1 MLLRIESASADWFDA
16 WHPGGIE
23 ANRKLPGNEP
33 AKGLKELVAV
43 VGELELA
50 TSFRGAQSLS
60 VAFELMSRLGAR
72 ATACLEDLWRECIAP
87 RSDVSPD
94 HLSATAA
101 RLCFVLVD
109 AFAICVGRLED
120 VENGSRDVPPA
131 AFCESAMRIARWC
144 ARWSWL
150 RYELPPAH
158 LWLSADSFHRFAE
171 RRTAGGGDAAGSH
184 LVTVE
189 RDYLTMLLL
198 DWLHP
203 NSLSLAALSLLD
215 GTFDKCLDG
224 VRLEQGG
231 GGKAAALL
239 LNPASC
245 RFEFHSDEAGSQPGG
260 WSCSVSAEEVLARL
274 ETHLRQLGEGPAQR
288 EALHVVAMRRLGG
301 RGSCG
306 KRRDPRVGAVRSVY
320 LSYRFG
326 GVAALVRTGG
336 VRALCNGMQGAKE
349 AIVLDVSQCG
359 CRIALPAGTAAE
371 VGIGCLLAMMCP
383 QKGEITLGIARWI
396 ERGGADSLEIG
407 VEILRGSVSAFPAV
421 GAAARLSA
429 EYAARPVLV
438 LEAAGEG
445 HRETFLPVLV
455 AKDFL
460 AADEDIRLLN
470 SAVVLQKVSLV
481 ESGPDFDLYLC
492 RTGGRA

>member
-1 MLLRIESASADWFDA
+1 MLLRIESVSADWFDA
-16 WHPGGIE
+16 GHPGGIE
-23 ANRKLPGNEP
+23 ANRKLPANEP
-33 AKGLKELVAV
+33 AKGLKELAAV
-43 VGELELA
+43 VDELERLA
-50 TSFRGAQSLS
+50 SFRDTHSLP

-72 ATACLEDLWRECIAP
+72 ATACLDDLWRECIAP

-94 HLSATAA
+94 YLSATAA

-120 VENGSRDVPPA
+120 VGDAPRDVPPG
-131 AFCESAMRIARWC
+131 AFWESAMRIARWC

-158 LWLSADSFHRFAE
+158 LWLSAGNFHRCAE
-171 RRTAGGGDAAGSH
+171 RRTAGGGAAGSH
-184 LVTVE
+184 LAAVE
-189 RDYLTMLLL
+189 RDYLAMLLL

-215 GTFDKCLDG
+215 GTFDECLDG
-224 VRLEQGG
+224 VRLDQGG
-231 GGKAAALL
+231 GGKAAELR
-239 LNPASC
+239 LNPASR
-245 RFEFHSDEAGSQPGG
+245 RFEFHSDEAVAQPGG
-260 WSCSVSAEEVLARL
+260 LSCSVPAEEVLARL
-274 ETHLRQLGEGPAQR
+274 ETHLLRHGAGQAQR
-288 EALHVVAMRRLGG
+288 EALHVVAIRRLGG

-306 KRRDPRVGAVRSVY
+306 KRRDPRVGAVRATY
-320 LSYRFG
+320 LSSRFG

-336 VRALCNGMQGAKE
+336 VRALCNGMQGGKE
-349 AIVLDVSQCG
+349 AIVLDVSQYG
-359 CRIALPAGTAAE
+359 CRIALPAGAAAE
-371 VGIGCLLAMMCP
+371 IGVGCLLAMMCP

-421 GAAARLSA
+421 GAAAGHSP

-445 HRETFLPVLV
+445 HHETFLPVLV

-492 RTGGRA
+492 RTGGCS